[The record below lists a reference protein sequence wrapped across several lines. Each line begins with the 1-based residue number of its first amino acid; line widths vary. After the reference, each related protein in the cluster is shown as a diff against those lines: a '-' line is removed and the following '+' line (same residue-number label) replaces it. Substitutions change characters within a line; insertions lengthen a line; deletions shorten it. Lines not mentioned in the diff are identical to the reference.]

1 MAERSHEPVAV
12 LGAGG
17 HAKVVIAT
25 LRSAGVP
32 VAMVLDDEPATWGGS
47 VMGVPVRGAMIEAAT
62 LARRAVIA
70 VGSNAA
76 RARIAA
82 ALPAVEWATAVH
94 PSAVIA
100 EGVRLGPGTVVFA
113 GTVIQ
118 PDAVLGVHVIVNTG
132 ASIDHDCVIG
142 DCVHL
147 APGVRLAGDV
157 TVERGAFLGIGSV
170 VIPGRR
176 IGADAVVGAG
186 AVVVRDVA
194 AGVTVVG
201 VPAR

>member
-1 MAERSHEPVAV
+1 MAERSREPVAV

-32 VAMVLDDEPATWGGS
+32 VVAVLDDDPGTWGRE
-47 VMGVPVRGAMIEAAT
+47 VLGVPVRGAMAET
-62 LARRAVIA
+62 LDHARRAVIA

-82 ALPAVEWATAVH
+82 ALPAVEWATVIH
-94 PSAVIA
+94 GNAVIA
-100 EGVRLGPGTVVFA
+100 EGVVIGAGSVVFA
-113 GTVIQ
+113 GAVIQ
-118 PDAVLGVHVIVNTG
+118 PDAVLGDHVIVNT
-132 ASIDHDCVIG
+132 ASSIDHDCEIG

-157 TVERGAFLGIGSV
+157 VVERGAFLGIGSA

-176 IGADAVVGAG
+176 IGAEAIVGAG

-194 AGVTVVG
+194 AGATVVG